1 MQRFHFRGIYLLLG
15 LLPGLCSAQ
24 IYSYVTK
31 STGSPSNA
39 AYEYV
44 LESWDKDD
52 SSPNPCYQQS
62 MCAVGINHRHT
73 SANTGGSTAVTPSAS
88 IVGSGRYPQ
97 ITQLRTMGE
106 LSRFYQSIYPL
117 PIVGAT
123 SHVGDAITQECVG
136 LFYTTSSSSA
146 VEGNSAR
153 LMPSSVCGIAPPP
166 VGVCGID
173 EQQLDL
179 NHGVLPDTDLVGNT
193 ARGSLR
199 VVCSQKMNIVMYI
212 RVGSNGR
219 LDLGNSGV
227 YSTLRING
235 ALGNLG
241 YQFTADTRGV
251 TVPITST
258 LGVTGTIKA
267 GNYSGQSVAI
277 LALP

>member
-1 MQRFHFRGIYLLLG
+1 MYLLLG

-123 SHVGDAITQECVG
+123 SHVG
-136 LFYTTSSSSA
+136 
-146 VEGNSAR
+146 
-153 LMPSSVCGIAPPP
+153 MPSLRSVSGCFIPPRPPP
-166 VGVCGID
+166 P
-173 EQQLDL
+173 LKATA
-179 NHGVLPDTDLVGNT
+179 HG
-193 ARGSLR
+193 
-199 VVCSQKMNIVMYI
+199 
-212 RVGSNGR
+212 
-219 LDLGNSGV
+219 
-227 YSTLRING
+227 
-235 ALGNLG
+235 
-241 YQFTADTRGV
+241 
-251 TVPITST
+251 
-258 LGVTGTIKA
+258 
-267 GNYSGQSVAI
+267 
-277 LALP
+277 